1 MKKWKKWKNGRQPR
15 RKKENFDE
23 IDPNLK
29 RKGEKKKEIF
39 KGKYLVGWRFCLS
52 VQGQRRKEESIS
64 SAERGG
70 SMKRYLEK

>member
-29 RKGEKKKEIF
+29 RKGKKKRKYSKENTWLAGDSACRF
-39 KGKYLVGWRFCLS
+39 KDKGEK
-52 VQGQRRKEESIS
+52 RK
-64 SAERGG
+64 G
-70 SMKRYLEK
+70 SHQQNVEAQ